1 MMGPDRPNVALRPM
15 LPADAAALAAIYVS
29 SIEELTG
36 EDYDINQQSA
46 WAARGDDPEEF
57 GRELQGWLTL
67 VATIEGEPAG
77 FGSLKGTGQIEMLY
91 VHPAAVGQG
100 VASVLC
106 DALERLAA
114 ARKAALVTVDAS
126 DTAQGFFAKRGYQA
140 RIRKTL
146 QLGEEW
152 LGTTAMEKSLV
163 ASPALKT
170 H

>member
-1 MMGPDRPNVALRPM
+1 MAPDRPSVALRPM
-15 LPADAAALAAIYVS
+15 LPADAAALAAIYVG

-46 WAARGDDPEEF
+46 WAARGDDPEVF
-57 GRELQGWLTL
+57 ARELQGWLTL

-77 FGSLKGTGQIEMLY
+77 FASLKGTGHIEMLY

-114 ARKAALVTVDAS
+114 ARKATLMTVDSS

-140 RIRKTL
+140 KIRKTL
-146 QLGEEW
+146 QLGDEW
-152 LGTTAMEKSLV
+152 LGTTAMEKNLT
-163 ASPALKT
+163 ASTAPQT